1 MELMKGLIHTNIVRY
16 YGYEMDRE
24 QKNLFNIFMEYMPQG
39 TLSGVSKKFHPLP
52 YENVRYARSYSCKSG
67 LNFAPPTFVNFVFH
81 DEFIITTLLMPLN
94 CQDCIETDALHS
106 LCLVLIIYLVSLFS
120 VIATTPSKFLKA

>member
-1 MELMKGLIHTNIVRY
+1 MKGLIHTNIVRY

-39 TLSGVSKKFHPLP
+39 TLSGVSKKFHPLS

-67 LNFAPPTFVNFVFH
+67 LKFFSTFVDFFFCVTWWVFYYYFV
-81 DEFIITTLLMPLN
+81 N
-94 CQDCIETDALHS
+94 AAK
-106 LCLVLIIYLVSLFS
+106 VLKIV
-120 VIATTPSKFLKA
+120 